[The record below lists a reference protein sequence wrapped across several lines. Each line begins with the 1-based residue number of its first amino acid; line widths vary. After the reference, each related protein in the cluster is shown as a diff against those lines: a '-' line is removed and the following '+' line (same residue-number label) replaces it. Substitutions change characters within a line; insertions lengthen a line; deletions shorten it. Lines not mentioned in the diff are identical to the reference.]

1 MLRGT
6 PFSTS
11 TQSRE
16 ALEANTL
23 LVSVVVTC
31 VVITSVLVVAVAI
44 LLGCLVH
51 SKKKPKNI
59 KGETVVDTKYAS
71 CVGFCFPVAMRSD
84 SRVGPPVSQTA
95 IYDNAHEILAVGA
108 TNPQAMTLQQCVAY
122 GHLPFQK
129 S

>member
-1 MLRGT
+1 MQRGT

-11 TQSRE
+11 TQSSE

-23 LVSVVVTC
+23 LVSVIVTG
-31 VVITSVLVVAVAI
+31 VVITGVLVVAVAI
-44 LLGCLVH
+44 LLGCLIH
-51 SKKKPKNI
+51 SKKKPNDL
-59 KGETVVDTKYAS
+59 KGENILDTKHTS

-84 SRVGPPVSQTA
+84 SQVGPPVSQTA